1 MKKICFVNMNA
12 YSLFNPNSNAPI
24 GGAEVDL
31 YTLANY
37 LKKYFQID
45 FIVGDWGQEKV
56 EVHQGIKVYKSIK
69 LQKTVW
75 NYLKAPF
82 LLWHNLQV
90 SGADVYL
97 MESAG
102 IEVGI
107 VAVFCKIYR
116 KKFLYRTAHDIDC
129 NREFIKE
136 NKIAGYFYKYGLEG
150 ADSVT
155 TQNKDNQKMLWEN
168 HKIKAKIL
176 KNAYQIDNL
185 ATKNYDKNYIL
196 WVARCSK
203 WKRPELF
210 LRIVKKFPEEKFVMI
225 SPMVSDER
233 DLFNQIKQGASQL
246 TNLVFIERVSFFEI
260 QKYFNK
266 AKIFLGTSDYEGFPN
281 TYLQACLGGTP
292 IISLRVNPDNFI
304 TENNL
309 GYCANGKLDLMLDKI
324 NYILNHPDDWLE
336 KSRNALKYVKKNHNI
351 NIIGKK
357 WRAILEKL
365 TDN

>member
-1 MKKICFVNMNA
+1 VHNKK
-12 YSLFNPNSNAPI
+12 
-24 GGAEVDL
+24 
-31 YTLANY
+31 
-37 LKKYFQID
+37 
-45 FIVGDWGQEKV
+45 
-56 EVHQGIKVYKSIK
+56 
-69 LQKTVW
+69 
-75 NYLKAPF
+75 
-82 LLWHNLQV
+82 
-90 SGADVYL
+90 
-97 MESAG
+97 
-102 IEVGI
+102 
-107 VAVFCKIYR
+107 
-116 KKFLYRTAHDIDC
+116 
-129 NREFIKE
+129 
-136 NKIAGYFYKYGLEG
+136 
-150 ADSVT
+150 
-155 TQNKDNQKMLWEN
+155 
-168 HKIKAKIL
+168 
-176 KNAYQIDNL
+176 
-185 ATKNYDKNYIL
+185 YIL
-196 WVARCSK
+196 WVGRCNK
-203 WKRPELF
+203 GKRPELF
-210 LRIVKKFPEEKFVMI
+210 LRIVKKFPKEKFIMI

-233 DLFNQIKQGASQL
+233 DLFDQIKQEASQL

-260 QKYFNK
+260 QKYFNE